1 MSEQNKAKAI
11 ILIEKLRLIETELFR
26 LASKYGV
33 KTADDLDKLIY
44 KGKLSEE
51 TVGEDFFLFDHLLSE
66 KKEAEK
72 NLGKLKLKKAN
83 LWQNLQDLLELP
95 KLSFR
100 L

>member
-33 KTADDLDKLIY
+33 KTADDLDKLLS
-44 KGKLSEE
+44 KGKLSEK

-66 KKEAEK
+66 KTKIEK
-72 NLGKLKLKKAN
+72 SLGKLKLKKAN

-100 L
+100 I

>member
-11 ILIEKLRLIETELFR
+11 ILIEKHRLIEAELFR
-26 LASKYGV
+26 LTSRYGV
-33 KTADDLDKLIY
+33 KTTDDLDKLLY

-66 KKEAEK
+66 KTKIEKE
-72 NLGKLKLKKAN
+72 LRKLKLKKAN

-95 KLSFR
+95 KLNFR
-100 L
+100 V